1 MKTELRRLSEYE
13 PLTNAVL
20 KLVAKKTVFHT
31 DVPLDQVL
39 SENPRLIVAFNHA
52 SPLSWIPAPCLLTAQ
67 LAARGGGSRRPIA
80 VMDRFFYSLPGL
92 KEVAKFITQ
101 SDRPFRF
108 EELVRHFEE
117 LGTADLVVFPEGSNC
132 FFGDP
137 SGLQPFRSDRFV
149 EISMRTNTPIL
160 LCVHRGSEGWG
171 VNVPLTENLTTKIGE
186 LPLPVVV
193 QKFIGNRLKE
203 SGGLTVPLPPMP
215 MSLFS
220 MYTRLFYPIIPGDLP
235 YSSPVFYSS
244 AEWRDMVAE
253 QALAVHEE
261 MRSMLGHLDGLV
273 ANSSSESRI

>member
-31 DVPLDQVL
+31 DVPLDQMM

-92 KEVAKFITQ
+92 KDVARFITQ
-101 SDRPFRF
+101 SDRPLRF
-108 EELVRHFEE
+108 EELVSHFEE

-149 EISMRTNTPIL
+149 EISMRTKTPIL

-171 VNVPLTENLTTKIGE
+171 FNLPLAENLTTKISE
-186 LPLPVVV
+186 LPLPSVV

-203 SGGLTVPLPPMP
+203 SGGLTVPLPPRP
-215 MSLFS
+215 MAQFS
-220 MYTRLFYPIIPGDLP
+220 MYTRLFQPQIPTD
-235 YSSPVFYSS
+235 VEISS
-244 AEWRDMVAE
+244 ADWRDQVARE
-253 QALAVHEE
+253 AKKVHEE
-261 MRSMLGHLDGLV
+261 MRSMLDYLDGLI
-273 ANSSSESRI
+273 ASSSNESRI

>member
-20 KLVAKKTVFHT
+20 KLVAKKTFFHT
-31 DVPLDQVL
+31 DVPLDQVM

-92 KEVAKFITQ
+92 KDVARFITQ
-101 SDRPFRF
+101 SDRPLRF
-108 EELVRHFEE
+108 EELVHHFEE

-149 EISMRTNTPIL
+149 EISMRTKTPIL

-171 VNVPLTENLTTKIGE
+171 VNLPLDEKLTSKISE
-186 LPLPVVV
+186 LPLPSMV
-193 QKFIGNRLKE
+193 QKFIGNRLKK
-203 SGGLTVPLPPMP
+203 SGGLTVPLPPRP
-215 MSLFS
+215 MAQFS
-220 MYTRLFYPIIPGDLP
+220 MYTRLFQPQISTDKDV
-235 YSSPVFYSS
+235 SSV
-244 AEWRDMVAE
+244 EWRSQVAVE
-253 QALAVHEE
+253 AKRVHEE
-261 MRSMLGHLDGLV
+261 MRSMLDYLDSLI
-273 ANSSSESRI
+273 ASSSSESRI

>member
-1 MKTELRRLSEYE
+1 MKPELRRLSEYE

-31 DVPLDQVL
+31 DVPLDQVMN
-39 SENPRLIVAFNHA
+39 ENPRLIVAFNHA

-92 KEVAKFITQ
+92 KEVAKFIAQ

-108 EELVRHFEE
+108 EELVSHFEE

-137 SGLQPFRSDRFV
+137 RALQPFRSDRFV
-149 EISMRTNTPIL
+149 EISMRTHTPIL

-171 VNVPLTENLTTKIGE
+171 VNVPLSEDLTSKISE
-186 LPLPVVV
+186 IPLPSVVR
-193 QKFIGNRLKE
+193 KFIGNRLKE
-203 SGGLTVPLPPMP
+203 NGGLTVPLPPTP
-215 MSLFS
+215 MTQFS
-220 MYTRLFYPIIPGDLP
+220 MYTRLFHPETF
-235 YSSPVFYSS
+235 SSKDFSS
-244 AEWRDMVAE
+244 DEWRGQVAN
-253 QALAVHEE
+253 QAKRVHEE
-261 MRSMLGHLDGLV
+261 MRSMLDHLDTLL
-273 ANSSSESRI
+273 ANASSESRI